1 MTGNGQTTPGLRR
14 RDFLAGAAALAT
26 AFPLLPKAAV
36 AAGGRALAPADARIA
51 RLGIYPAIGIC
62 RVGGSDRW
70 FLAPEVPGL
79 PPRPEGGFKD
89 GEQAIKKQV
98 QRFRVYAFDDQ
109 GRLIREV
116 VAGEARVEW
125 RVHVANTKAAWYG
138 FNNPLDNGDLAP
150 GLPGRRRN
158 QYFVTAA
165 ERETMLVID
174 GGETT
179 IAGACTNP
187 DGGDRRYAMG

>member
-62 RVGGSDRW
+62 RVGGSAKW

-79 PPRPEGGFKD
+79 PAQPEGGFKD
-89 GEQAIKKQV
+89 GDQSIKKQV
-98 QRFRVYAFDDQ
+98 QRFRIYAFDDQ
-109 GRLIREV
+109 DRVI
-116 VAGEARVEW
+116 GEI
-125 RVHVANTKAAWYG
+125 
-138 FNNPLDNGDLAP
+138 
-150 GLPGRRRN
+150 
-158 QYFVTAA
+158 TAA
-165 ERETMLVID
+165 DAKIAWRGPCRQHQGGLVRLQQP
-174 GGETT
+174 
-179 IAGACTNP
+179 A
-187 DGGDRRYAMG
+187 R